1 MSLKNSSCVVAT
13 ATDAAITDESHTSQP
28 SSSTPFPEDV
38 ECAPL
43 VTIDLCRLLAGDT
56 AEHSRLYSASREL
69 GFFNLDLSGC
79 QQGSGLQDSANSLF
93 DISRNFFDLPLATK
107 RQYDFAGK
115 AKYYGYKGMGAEVID
130 GKGTLDRNE
139 IYNIPKDD
147 VLDIA
152 EPVPSP
158 ELIASEKD
166 LLRTYVKQNND
177 VVQVLFSSLTSSMKL
192 PPTSS
197 FAARHRLSKRS
208 GCHIRFIHAP
218 PQAIDDRRT
227 ALGEHTDFGSVT
239 ILFNRVGGL
248 QVLLPDSSKWVYVRP
263 MPGCAIVNLGDAMV
277 KLTAGVLRSNMHRVV
292 SPPGTQAGLHRYSLV
307 YFCRPENDVK
317 LARLRGGD
325 IDAIAGTAEEA
336 TEAESAA
343 EWLHRRHMGRKI
355 QWENWENSKGTDA
368 ARL

>member
-1 MSLKNSSCVVAT
+1 M
-13 ATDAAITDESHTSQP
+13 ATDVANAHGSRGCQP
-28 SSSTPFPEDV
+28 SPSTPFPEDV

-43 VTIDLCRLLAGDT
+43 VTLSLSRLLAGDVS
-56 AEHSRLYSASREL
+56 EHSRLYAASKEL
-69 GFFNLDLSGC
+69 GFFYLDLSGC
-79 QQGSGLQDSANSLF
+79 EQGSGLLDSANSLF
-93 DISRNFFDLPLATK
+93 DISRDFFDLPLATK

-147 VLDIA
+147 ILCIA

-158 ELIASEKD
+158 ELITSKRD
-166 LLRTYVKQNND
+166 LLKTYINQNND
-177 VVQVLFSSLTSSMKL
+177 VIQVLFNSLTSSMKL
-192 PPTSS
+192 PTTSS
-197 FAARHRLSKRS
+197 FAARHRLSEPS
-208 GCHIRFIHAP
+208 GCHVRCIHAP
-218 PQAIDDRRT
+218 PQELNDRGT
-227 ALGEHTDFGSVT
+227 ALGEHTDFGSLT
-239 ILFNRVGGL
+239 ILFNRIGGL
-248 QVLLPDSSKWVYVRP
+248 QVLLPDTSKWVYVRP

-277 KLTAGVLRSNMHRVV
+277 KFTAGVLRSNMHRVI
-292 SPPGTQAGLHRYSLV
+292 SPPGRQAELNRYSLV

-325 IDAIAGTAEEA
+325 IDALAATDEEL
-336 TEAESAA
+336 TEGESAA
-343 EWLHRRHMGRKI
+343 EWLHRRHMGRKV

>member
-1 MSLKNSSCVVAT
+1 MA
-13 ATDAAITDESHTSQP
+13 ADASILHDPHGSQP
-28 SSSTPFPEDV
+28 STPFPEDV

-43 VTIDLCRLLAGDT
+43 VTISLSRLLAGNT
-56 AEHSRLYSASREL
+56 FEHSRLYAASKEL
-69 GFFNLDLSGC
+69 GFFYLDLSGC
-79 QQGSGLQDSANSLF
+79 QQGLRLLDSANSLF
-93 DISRNFFDLPLATK
+93 DTSRDFFNLPLARK
-107 RQYDFAGK
+107 CQYDFAEQ

-147 VLDIA
+147 ILGIA

-158 ELIASEKD
+158 ELIASKRE
-166 LLRTYVKQNND
+166 LLKTYVNQNND
-177 VVQVLFSSLTSSMKL
+177 VIQLLFNSLTSSMEL
-192 PPTSS
+192 PSTSS
-197 FAARHRLSKRS
+197 FASRHRLLEPS
-208 GCHIRFIHAP
+208 GCHVRFIHTP
-218 PQAIDDRRT
+218 PQELNHRGT
-227 ALGEHTDFGSVT
+227 ALGEHTDFGSLTV
-239 ILFNRVGGL
+239 LFNRIGGL

-277 KLTAGVLRSNMHRVV
+277 KFTAGVLRSNMHRVV
-292 SPPGTQAGLHRYSLV
+292 SPPGIQAGLHRYSLV

-325 IDAIAGTAEEA
+325 IDALAGPAEEA
-336 TEAESAA
+336 AEGESAA
-343 EWLHRRHMGRKI
+343 EWLHRRHMGRKV